1 MIKNTTV
8 TFRVTTEQKEQLE
21 KIANEDDRKV
31 SYLMQKLVE
40 QFLDSQKEVL

>member
-8 TFRVTTEQKEQLE
+8 TFRVTTKQKEQLE
-21 KIANEDDRKV
+21 NISKEDDRKV

-40 QFLDSQKEVL
+40 QFLDGQKEVL